1 METAIKTDR
10 NNSDFL
16 LFVQHGW
23 TDDNKDISRLARAL
37 ASPATVAIAPS
48 LGRLR
53 TWLSIEPL
61 IQQVEQ
67 IASTTIQKYPTKP
80 IRIIGHSMGGLI
92 WLEVL
97 DRHPEWWHKV
107 DSFVLLGSPIG
118 GSDISRIIDPLGIG
132 IGIAR
137 DLGTNRR
144 WLAEKIA
151 QNIPTLAIASDL
163 GKGSD
168 GLVPVGATKFAHS
181 QFICLPDI
189 THAALKCH
197 SSLVPLIKNFWSNP
211 QLLTSPAADL
221 ATKLI
226 GRLQSTPGMTD
237 AHWGDFAFGQ
247 IYLSFAK
254 GITLRIWKNLLGVDY
269 VFVADKQDNCLY
281 AGYVGWLHA
290 PDLRKTLAAI
300 EQQIDFF

>member
-97 DRHPEWWHKV
+97 ARHPEWWQKV
-107 DSFVLLGSPIG
+107 ESFVLLGSPIG

-144 WLAEKIA
+144 KLAEKIA
-151 QNIPTLAIASDL
+151 QHIPTLAIASDL
-163 GKGSD
+163 GNGSD

-181 QFICLPDI
+181 QFICLPQI

-197 SSLVPLIKNFWSNP
+197 PSVVPIIKDFWSNP
-211 QLLTSPAADL
+211 QSLKLPAADL
-221 ATKLI
+221 AIKLI
-226 GRLQSTPGMTD
+226 KLLQSTPGMTD
-237 AHWGDFAFGQ
+237 THWSDFAFGQ
-247 IYLSFAK
+247 VYLSFAK
-254 GITLRIWKNLLGVDY
+254 EISLRIWKNLLGVDY
-269 VFVADKQDNCLY
+269 VFVADKNDKCLY

-290 PDLRKTLAAI
+290 QDLRKTLAAI

>member
-1 METAIKTDR
+1 MQTVIKIDR

-37 ASPATVAIAPS
+37 ASPSTIAIAPD
-48 LGRLR
+48 LGWLK
-53 TWLSIEPL
+53 TWWSIEPL
-61 IQQVEQ
+61 IDEVEE
-67 IASTTIQKYPTKP
+67 IATATIKNYPDKP

-97 DRHPEWWHKV
+97 DRHPEWWNKV
-107 DSFVLLGSPIG
+107 DSLVLLGSPIG
-118 GSDISRIIDPLGIG
+118 GSDVSRTIDPLSIG
-132 IGIAR
+132 IGIAK

-163 GKGSD
+163 GNGSD

-189 THAALKCH
+189 THAALKRDL
-197 SSLVPLIKNFWSNP
+197 SLVPIIKDFWSNR
-211 QLLTSPAADL
+211 QNLTPPEADL

-226 GRLQSTPGMTD
+226 ERLQSTPGMTD

-247 IYLSFAK
+247 VYLRFAK

-269 VFVADKQDNCLY
+269 VFVADKNDKCLY

-290 PDLRKTLAAI
+290 QDLRKTLAEI

>member
-1 METAIKTDR
+1 MQTVIKIDR
-10 NNSDFL
+10 ENSDFL
-16 LFVQHGW
+16 VFVQHGW

-37 ASPATVAIAPS
+37 TSPSTVAIAPS
-48 LGRLR
+48 LGKLR
-53 TWLSIEPL
+53 TWWTIEPL

-67 IASTTIQKYPTKP
+67 IATATIKKYPAKP

-97 DRHPEWWHKV
+97 HRHPEWWQKV
-107 DSFVLLGSPIG
+107 DSLVLLGSPIG
-118 GSDISRIIDPLGIG
+118 GSDISRIIDPLNIG

-137 DLGTNRR
+137 DLGENRR

-151 QNIPTLAIASDL
+151 RNIPTLAIASDL
-163 GKGSD
+163 GNGSD
-168 GLVPVGATKFAHS
+168 GLVPVGATKFVHS

-197 SSLVPLIKNFWSNP
+197 PSLVSIIKNFWSNP
-211 QLLTSPAADL
+211 QLLTSPAEDL

-247 IYLSFAK
+247 VYLSFAN
-254 GITLRIWKNLLGVDY
+254 GITLHIWKNLLGVDY
-269 VFVADKQDNCLY
+269 VFVADKNDKCLY

-290 PDLRKTLAAI
+290 HDLRKTLAEI
-300 EQQIDFF
+300 EAQIDFF

>member
-1 METAIKTDR
+1 MQTVITIDR
-10 NNSDFL
+10 KNSDFL

-37 ASPATVAIAPS
+37 ASPPTIAIAPS

-53 TWLSIEPL
+53 TWWSIEPL

-67 IASTTIQKYPTKP
+67 IATTTIKKYPNKP
-80 IRIIGHSMGGLI
+80 IRIIGHSLGGLI

-97 DRHPEWWHKV
+97 DRHPEWWQKV
-107 DSFVLLGSPIG
+107 ESFVLLGSPIG
-118 GSDISRIIDPLGIG
+118 GSDVSRIIDPFNIG

-137 DLGTNRR
+137 DLGQNRR
-144 WLAEKIA
+144 RLAEKIA
-151 QNIPTLAIASDL
+151 QHIPTLAIASDL
-163 GKGSD
+163 GNGSD
-168 GLVPVGATKFAHS
+168 GLVTVGATKFAYS
-181 QFICLPDI
+181 QFICLPQV
-189 THAALKCH
+189 THAALKYH
-197 SSLVPLIKNFWSNP
+197 PSVVPIIKNFWSNP
-211 QLLTSPAADL
+211 QLLTPPAVDL

-226 GRLQSTPGMTD
+226 ERLQSTPGMTD

-269 VFVADKQDNCLY
+269 VFVADKDNKCLY

-290 PDLRKTLAAI
+290 ADLRKTLAAI